1 MKCGQ
6 SVGRFDETSC
16 TCSMFLR
23 QIHHPC
29 KRLNHICGAH
39 RYQITRMSASQA
51 NNETPRLLKV
61 LCLHG
66 YLQDA
71 AIFKSRIGSMRKA
84 LKSRLE
90 FVFID
95 APFMASPSALQLA
108 SRSSQC
114 PQLASEEATDES
126 GTEAGSQGRSWWQW
140 QDQGENGRPS
150 RACTYSGW
158 DVTREYLI
166 EAIREHRPQGLLG
179 FSQGAAAIGLL
190 LSDLPADL
198 GAGVARPSFAIMI
211 SGFLPRDERY
221 RKLVLDSIP
230 GDRPP
235 CLIVYGTKDE
245 LVDKERS
252 VELVHALG
260 EGIDVYVHPGA
271 HLVPTCS
278 GAFKAKMIEFLGS
291 YV

>member
-1 MKCGQ
+1 
-6 SVGRFDETSC
+6 
-16 TCSMFLR
+16 MFLR
-23 QIHHPC
+23 RIHHPC

-39 RYQITRMSASQA
+39 QIASMSASQA
-51 NNETPRLLKV
+51 SSVAPRLLKV

-95 APFMASPSALQLA
+95 APFMASPSALA
-108 SRSSQC
+108 SQSSQG
-114 PQLASEEATDES
+114 PQQASEEAADES
-126 GTEAGSQGRSWWQW
+126 GTEAVGQGRSWWQW

-150 RACTYSGW
+150 RAYTYSGW
-158 DVTREYLI
+158 DEVTREYLI
-166 EAIREHRPQGLLG
+166 EAIREHQPQGLLG

-190 LSDLPADL
+190 LSDLPEDL
-198 GAGVARPSFAIMI
+198 RAGVARPSFAIMI

-221 RKLVLDSIP
+221 RKLVLDSSI

-235 CLIVYGTKDE
+235 CLIVYGAKDE

-252 VELVHALG
+252 VELVNALG
-260 EGIDVYVHPGA
+260 EGIDVYEHPGA

-278 GAFKAKMIEFLGS
+278 GAFKAKMIEFLDNLS
-291 YV
+291 